1 MALPALRVDLA
12 PPGSLWHQHHLPLGW
27 AVLAAGA
34 LALALA
40 LGATVRAYGQA
51 ARAGRQEGLTLG
63 RTRAAELERGKI
75 LEELRNVD
83 VARELPRW
91 HLAERI
97 LTERSLPWSR
107 LTAELERSMVL
118 DVRVKSLQRARGAD
132 RSVQVK
138 VKAEALARAAE
149 AGFIEALQKNPF
161 FAQVILEREA
171 ERQGGGVDFDCTLAA
186 REVPPPFI
194 PLPRYGPQRGPCG
207 MAPQRGRP

>member
-132 RSVQVK
+132 RKVQIK
-138 VKAEALARAAE
+138 VKGEALTRPAEAA
-149 AGFIEALQKNPF
+149 FIESLQGNACF
-161 FAQVILEREA
+161 DQVILEREG
-171 ERQGGGVDFDCTLAA
+171 ERQGGGVDFECTLAA
-186 REVPPPFI
+186 REVPPPYT
-194 PLPRYGPQRGPCG
+194 PLPRCGPQR
-207 MAPQRGRP
+207 APGQARPGGGG